1 MSSLINFLN
10 EKDYIVFICTGVLV
24 SQILLVCDGIISAVI
39 LPLISFIF
47 FNNEK
52 QLENYKTNLYKKSH
66 TKNVEH
72 YNINTEYRK
81 EDFEKIEINIG
92 GIKFDVGQIFYII
105 IRFIII
111 IIVLNIL
118 YKININK

>member
-24 SQILLVCDGIISAVI
+24 SQILLICDGIISAVI

-52 QLENYKTNLYKKSH
+52 QLENYKTNLYKKSNV
-66 TKNVEH
+66 KNIEH
-72 YNINTEYRK
+72 YKSNIDHQK
-81 EDFEKIEINIG
+81 VDFEKIEINIG
-92 GIKFDVGQIFYII
+92 GINFDLGQIIYII

-111 IIVLNIL
+111 IVVLNIL